1 MSDMPSRQ
9 RAIAMVPE
17 KVGVKQVH
25 LDEMIQV
32 CRIVSMV
39 ARPLPR
45 GEEGWT
51 MREPLLEGIR
61 AKISMADLCRHGGA
75 GR

>member
-1 MSDMPSRQ
+1 
-9 RAIAMVPE
+9 MVSE
-17 KVGVKQVH
+17 KVGVKHVH

-32 CRIVSMV
+32 CMIVPMA
-39 ARPLPR
+39 ARPLP

-61 AKISMADLCRHGGA
+61 AKISVTRHECVTVIA
-75 GR
+75 NRST